1 MLNQSFTV
9 LRGFLTHLTV
19 RFFYIVKLCVLPC
32 FTLLHITPVS
42 SHGQTQEESNYTS
55 GLSPFEQAELLRLI
69 DLDIRN
75 LSKIPIQGVLGYDQ
89 EYWRN
94 PASVHVIRPED
105 ITLNGYFNSVEA
117 LRGVP
122 GMHVTRGLAYDN
134 FASMRNFSGFSTQK
148 FLGKIGGREVS
159 QLMLGSA
166 NYSVDD
172 YPIAVIDRIE
182 VIRGPGASIW
192 GTNAVNGVINLVTK
206 HSGDTQGDSF
216 RMVMQ
221 DNGTFLGDYVHGGQ
235 FSEDSFYRVWARS
248 QEYAEGTLD
257 SGLPA
262 RDDGYLRKAGFR
274 IDKELDSDLNF
285 YLGGGFA
292 TRRLEHVLDL
302 SNRLLHDPRKFVSD
316 LATLQAG
323 APPGLAPAVQQ
334 FVAQLSLPA
343 VVPPIPLSVSQQLGA
358 LLSASPQLAQL
369 NLALNGLSLP
379 TLTYDLPLPPSYP
392 SGAWATVANGTADFP
407 SLSSIPLL
415 SGMNATRFQRYGEM
429 TNDSAHLISKIDG
442 ITDFDMEWSLT
453 GSFDYSDIHMG
464 HLGFEWEQTQ
474 GQLSFD
480 ANLPLGD
487 RHRISYGLSAQHTN
501 LNVRSEI
508 MEVFQFPGEPL
519 KPILAY
525 DQSFTDFERF
535 NAYAQDSIS
544 LTDET
549 LLSIGAK
556 VEENDLA
563 GFGFQPGV
571 RASWMANDQN
581 VLWFGYSKAHRQPSL
596 RERYTDLTPTWV
608 WNSTSSK
615 WESRSY
621 QGDPSLDREEMD
633 AYEIGW
639 RLRPNKDLL
648 FEFSTYH
655 YDTKN
660 AVRTAST
667 SSVNAYEAKNAEAY
681 GGELSVDWR
690 VSEIWRLRGG
700 YSQARGKVEGIR
712 VYDFPENTA
721 SLSSHFRY
729 SDEITL
735 VQNLFYAGK
744 TEIPSDYNPITIPSH
759 LRLDLG
765 IVWEPKEGWEI
776 GLFGRDLLEPYH
788 VETMYPG
795 VDVEPARVERTFL
808 ISVTKDF

>member
-1 MLNQSFTV
+1 MNQSFTV
-9 LRGFLTHLTV
+9 LRGFLTHLVV
-19 RFFYIVKLCVLPC
+19 RFFYIVRLCILPC

-274 IDKELDSDLNF
+274 IDKELGSDLNF
-285 YLGGGFA
+285 YVSGGFA
-292 TRRLEHVLDL
+292 TRRVEHTLDL
-302 SNRLLHDPRKFVSD
+302 TNRLLYDLSVLPAFTQAVIKAFAGMDPSQTLGPVPLPVAQFLRDNALPLTLPPLGSYPPTTWGS
-316 LATLQAG
+316 LANGQL
-323 APPGLAPAVQQ
+323 PYPPVPGL
-334 FVAQLSLPA
+334 S
-343 VVPPIPLSVSQQLGA
+343 
-358 LLSASPQLAQL
+358 
-369 NLALNGLSLP
+369 
-379 TLTYDLPLPPSYP
+379 T
-392 SGAWATVANGTADFP
+392 
-407 SLSSIPLL
+407 
-415 SGMNATRFQRYGEM
+415 TRFERYGEM

-453 GSFDYSDIHMG
+453 GSFDYSEIYMG

-480 ANLPLGD
+480 ANLPLGE
-487 RHRISYGLSAQHTN
+487 RHRISYGVSAQHTN

-508 MEVFQFPGEPL
+508 LEVFQFHGEPL

-525 DQSFTDFERF
+525 DQSFIDFERF

-581 VLWFGYSKAHRQPSL
+581 VLWLGYSKAHRQPSL
-596 RERYTDLTPTWV
+596 RERYTDLTPTWE
-608 WNSTSSK
+608 WNSTNWK
-615 WESRSY
+615 SRTYEGS
-621 QGDPSLDREEMD
+621 PSLDREEMD

-648 FEFSTYH
+648 FEFSTYR

-660 AVRTAST
+660 AVRAAS
-667 SSVNAYEAKNAEAY
+667 SNAYEAKNAEAY
-681 GGELSVDWR
+681 GGELSIDWR
-690 VSEIWRLRGG
+690 VSDLWRLRGG
-700 YSQARGKVEGIR
+700 YSQARGKVEGVR
-712 VYDFPENTA
+712 VNDFPENTA

-744 TEIPSDYNPITIPSH
+744 TDIPSDYNPITIPSH

-808 ISVTKDF
+808 ISITKDF

>member
-1 MLNQSFTV
+1 MISPSIFSRYSWFKGIVRSMYFVRLCNLLAFALFCLSPSFSYS
-9 LRGFLTHLTV
+9 LDAEDNR
-19 RFFYIVKLCVLPC
+19 
-32 FTLLHITPVS
+32 
-42 SHGQTQEESNYTS
+42 TS

-75 LSKIPIQGVLGYDQ
+75 LSKIPVQGVLGYDQ

-105 ITLNGYFNSVEA
+105 ITLNGYLNSVEA

-192 GTNAVNGVINLVTK
+192 GTNAVNGIINLVTK

-216 RMVMQ
+216 RIVMQ
-221 DNGTFLGDYVHGGQ
+221 DNGTFMGDYVHGGQ
-235 FSEDSFYRVWARS
+235 VSEDSFYRVWART

-274 IDKELDSDLNF
+274 YDKELESDLNF
-285 YLGGGFA
+285 YVAGGFA
-292 TRRLEHVLDL
+292 KRRLEHVLDFT
-302 SNRLLHDPRKFVSD
+302 SRLLYSSPSPIPIHVAAAKS
-316 LATLQAG
+316 L
-323 APPGLAPAVQQ
+323 PGLPSPVIPITWQSSAVPGQT
-334 FVAQLSLPA
+334 VSALGLPRYER
-343 VVPPIPLSVSQQLGA
+343 
-358 LLSASPQLAQL
+358 
-369 NLALNGLSLP
+369 
-379 TLTYDLPLPPSYP
+379 YD
-392 SGAWATVANGTADFP
+392 
-407 SLSSIPLL
+407 
-415 SGMNATRFQRYGEM
+415 EM
-429 TNDSAHLISKIDG
+429 SNDSAHLVSKLEG
-442 ITDFDMEWSLT
+442 ITDADLEWSLT
-453 GSFDYSDIHMG
+453 GFVDNTDINMG

-474 GQLSFD
+474 YDLSFD
-480 ANLPLGD
+480 ANRPVGEF
-487 RHRISYGLSAQHTN
+487 HRLSFGFSAQRTE
-501 LNVRSEI
+501 LDVVTRVI
-508 MEVFQFPGEPL
+508 EPFRFGINQV
-519 KPILAY
+519 PILDY
-525 DQSFTDFERF
+525 DQAYTSFDRF
-535 NAYAQDSIS
+535 NAYLQDSITLS
-544 LTDET
+544 EDL
-549 LLSIGAK
+549 LLSLGTK
-556 VEENDLA
+556 FEENDLA
-563 GFGFQPGV
+563 GFGFQPGM
-571 RASWMANDQN
+571 RASWMANESN
-581 VLWFGYSKAHRQPSL
+581 VFWAGYSKAHRQPSL
-596 RERYTDLTPTWV
+596 RERYTTLTPYKVWV
-608 WNSTSSK
+608 PVPGVWANQ
-615 WESRSY
+615 SY
-621 QGDPSLDREEMD
+621 LGDDALDREEMD

-639 RLRPNKDLL
+639 RLRPSKSLL
-648 FEFSTYH
+648 FELSTYH

-660 AVRTAST
+660 AVRAASA
-667 SSVNAYEAKNAEAY
+667 SSVNAYEAKNAEAF

-690 VSEIWRLRGG
+690 VSESWRLRGG
-700 YSQARGKVEGIR
+700 YSQAKGKVEGVR

-729 SDEITL
+729 SDEVTL
-735 VQNLFYAGK
+735 VQNLFYAGN
-744 TEIPSDYNPITIPSH
+744 TEIPSDYNPIAIPSH

-765 IVWEPKEGWEI
+765 VVWEPKEGWEI

-788 VETMYPG
+788 LETMYPG

-808 ISVTKDF
+808 ISITKDF